1 MRGTTAMRTV
11 ICMPTYNERENLP
24 SLLEEILATA
34 DVDVIV
40 LDDDSP
46 DGTGAVA
53 DLIAQKN
60 DRVTVVHRSEKA
72 GIGAAYGDGFRR
84 AIEAGYDQIFQMDAD
99 YSHQPRYLPK
109 LIEALQNADVVIGS
123 RYVDGGSVEA
133 WSVPRR
139 MLSRAGNAY
148 ANTLLGL
155 PYRDAT
161 AGFCGYKR
169 HVLEAIDFTTSSE
182 DNHAFQVE
190 LKYNAHQMGFTIVEV
205 PIMFWDRV
213 VGASKLP
220 PTAALGSA
228 MRLLRLRLK
237 GS

>member
-1 MRGTTAMRTV
+1 MRTV

-24 SLLEEILATA
+24 SLVEEILATV
-34 DVDVIV
+34 DVDVMV

-53 DLIAQKN
+53 DMIAQKN
-60 DRVTVVHRSEKA
+60 EHVTVVHRKEKR
-72 GIGAAYGDGFRR
+72 GIGAAYIDGFQR
-84 AIEAGYDQIFQMDAD
+84 AIAAGYDQIFQMDAD

-109 LIEALQNADVVIGS
+109 LMEALQNADVVIGS

-133 WSVPRR
+133 WSLPRR
-139 MLSRAGNAY
+139 FLSRAGNAY

-169 HVLEAIDFTTSSE
+169 HVLEALDLTSTTR

-190 LKYNAHQMGFTIVEV
+190 LKYRAHQLGFTIVEV

-220 PTAALGSA
+220 PTAAVGSA
-228 MRLLRLRLK
+228 MRLIRLK
-237 GS
+237 LKGTS

>member
-1 MRGTTAMRTV
+1 MRTV

-24 SLLEEILATA
+24 SLLEEILATVDA
-34 DVDVIV
+34 DIMV

-46 DGTGAVA
+46 DGTGAAA
-53 DLIAQKN
+53 DLLAKKHPRIQ
-60 DRVTVVHRSEKA
+60 VVHRTQKL
-72 GIGAAYGDGFRR
+72 GIAAAYVDGFRR
-84 AIEAGYDQIFQMDAD
+84 ALDLGYERILQMDAD

-109 LIEALQNADVVIGS
+109 LLAAFDGADVVVGS
-123 RYVDGGSVEA
+123 RYVEGGSVEQ
-133 WSVPRR
+133 WSLPRR
-139 MLSRAGNAY
+139 ALSRAGNSY

-161 AGFCGYKR
+161 AGYCGYKR
-169 HVLEAIDFTTSSE
+169 HVLEAIDYAASSH

-190 LKYNAHQMGFTIVEV
+190 LKYRAHQMGFTIVEV

-220 PTAALGSA
+220 PRAAVGSA
-228 MRLLRLRLK
+228 MRLLKLRLK
-237 GS
+237 GTD